1 MPRVKRGPGTRRRH
15 KQVLSAAK
23 GHYQV
28 RHKHYKAAKE
38 SVIHALMYSYIH
50 RRERKGVFRRL
61 WILRIGI
68 ATKNLDLSYS
78 NFIHGLKRS
87 GVDINRKIMADL
99 AVRETQVFA
108 QLVEKAKGALVST

>member
-50 RRERKGVFRRL
+50 RRERKGDMRKL
-61 WILRIGI
+61 WISRIGA
-68 ATKNLDLSYS
+68 ATREAGLSYS
-78 NFIHGLKRS
+78 QFIHGLKKS
-87 GVDINRKIMADL
+87 GIDLNRKILADV
-99 AVRETQVFA
+99 AVKEPTDFA
-108 QLVEKAKGALVST
+108 QLARTAKEAL